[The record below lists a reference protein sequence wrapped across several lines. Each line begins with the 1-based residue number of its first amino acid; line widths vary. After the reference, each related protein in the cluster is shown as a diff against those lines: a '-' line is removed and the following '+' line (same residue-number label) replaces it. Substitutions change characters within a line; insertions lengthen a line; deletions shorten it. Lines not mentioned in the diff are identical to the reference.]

1 MAIEDPAWLI
11 EMRSCHGKPMKNGT
25 YMIYTDLGDGIT
37 TVTPYG
43 FTVDVSPI
51 VRRWEA
57 YERRL
62 LKAYFEKKGI
72 RARRK

>member
-1 MAIEDPAWLI
+1 
-11 EMRSCHGKPMKNGT
+11 MKNGT

-37 TVTPYG
+37 TATPYG

-57 YERRL
+57 YEKQL
-62 LKAYFEKKGI
+62 LKAYFRKKGI
-72 RARRK
+72 RARK